1 MGGVTNTIMFRVA
14 PHSTSRTADMLH
26 LRSVSPNNITDLVTD
41 SFRPK
46 AENQG
51 CCFFALYAALP
62 SEHVVTKILLEW
74 L

>member
-1 MGGVTNTIMFRVA
+1 MRGVTNTIMFRVA

-26 LRSVSPNNITDLVTD
+26 LRSVSPNNIPDLVTV

-51 CCFFALYAALP
+51 CFLALYAALP